1 MLEAIIFDM
10 DGVLVDSE
18 YTYFESK
25 SAILKEAGH
34 PVEES
39 YHYQFMGTTGEFMW
53 QKMKEEFDLSLSVEE
68 YVKKMVQMREVM
80 VEKDGV
86 RPIEGAPA
94 FVKRLYEAGLPLGVA
109 SSSTLKEIKSNL
121 KALGIAECFQV
132 VMSSEEVPNSKPAPD
147 VYLEVARRLGVEPV
161 NCLGIEDTKNGSTSV
176 NRAGMVCV
184 GFHNPIYPKQ
194 DLQKADRI
202 VESFDALDREALAK
216 IQQEVRDEQDAA
228 SSH

>member
-34 PVEES
+34 LVEES
-39 YHYQFMGTTGEFMW
+39 YHYQFMGTTGEYMW
-53 QKMKEEFDLSLSVEE
+53 QKMKEEFSLPLTADE
-68 YVKKMVQMREVM
+68 YTEQMNQLRGKMVET
-80 VEKDGV
+80 DGV
-86 RPIEGAPA
+86 RAIEGAPA
-94 FVKRLYEAGLPLGVA
+94 LVKRLHEAGLPLGVA
-109 SSSTLKEIKSNL
+109 SSSTLKEIKTNL
-121 KALGIAECFQV
+121 QALGIADCFQI

-147 VYLEVARRLGVEPV
+147 VYLAVARRMEVEPT
-161 NCLGIEDTKNGSTSV
+161 NCLGIEDTKNGSTAV
-176 NRAGMVCV
+176 HRAGMVCL

-202 VESFDALDREALAK
+202 VESFEGLDREALEK
-216 IQQEVRDEQDAA
+216 IYQEVKEEKNAG
-228 SSH
+228 SH